1 MSPSGRRRV
10 GWHRLQGRRHPAA
23 GRGAGWPRPD
33 AHTEPAP
40 HLGPRCAQPATAG
53 GFTRAPGAWGLRRG
67 HGPRPP
73 SQVALAM
80 AKDGA
85 PSPPSRGSA
94 PTTPAAD
101 RPEPRALVTD
111 PPASR
116 HRPRGRLFPRAK
128 TVTLRSHGARFMVG
142 AAPPAEL
149 QKRRR
154 PGSVTPGR
162 GTRNVPEGRRNRGE
176 RKRYFLCLENVAY
189 RLTVES
195 AARVFKGCIL
205 KPPSAPHTSP
215 RCPLR
220 PRGERGPPGGVSPA
234 WSHRSPARPRLPA
247 HRGAD
252 GGLSFPV
259 AVPAEARWAQ
269 RTSSALQDPLAV

>member
-1 MSPSGRRRV
+1 MSPSGWRRV
-10 GWHRLQGRRHPAA
+10 GWHRLQGRRHPVA
-23 GRGAGWPRPD
+23 GRGAGRPRPD
-33 AHTEPAP
+33 AHAEPAL

-94 PTTPAAD
+94 LTTPPAG
-101 RPEPRALVTD
+101 RPEPRTLVTD

-154 PGSVTPGR
+154 PGSATPGH
-162 GTRNVPEGRRNRGE
+162 GTRNVPEGRRNRSE
-176 RKRYFLCLENVAY
+176 QKRYFSCLENVAY

>member
-23 GRGAGWPRPD
+23 GRGAGRPRPD

-94 PTTPAAD
+94 LTTPAAG

-154 PGSVTPGR
+154 PGSATPGH
-162 GTRNVPEGRRNRGE
+162 GTRNAPEGRRNRGE
-176 RKRYFLCLENVAY
+176 QKRYFSCLENVAY

-195 AARVFKGCIL
+195 AAQVFKGCIL

-220 PRGERGPPGGVSPA
+220 PRGERGPPAECPLPGVTAALPDHAFLPTAGPTAVSP
-234 WSHRSPARPRLPA
+234 SPSQSLR
-247 HRGAD
+247 
-252 GGLSFPV
+252 
-259 AVPAEARWAQ
+259 EARWAQ

>member
-1 MSPSGRRRV
+1 MSPSGRRCV

-23 GRGAGWPRPD
+23 GRGAGRPRPD

-94 PTTPAAD
+94 LTTPPAG

-128 TVTLRSHGARFMVG
+128 TVTLRSHGARFMSAQLHPRSCRNEG
-142 AAPPAEL
+142 ALGAQRL
-149 QKRRR
+149 DTGLRTR
-154 PGSVTPGR
+154 PKEDGIAASRSVT
-162 GTRNVPEGRRNRGE
+162 
-176 RKRYFLCLENVAY
+176 FHA
-189 RLTVES
+189 
-195 AARVFKGCIL
+195 
-205 KPPSAPHTSP
+205 
-215 RCPLR
+215 
-220 PRGERGPPGGVSPA
+220 
-234 WSHRSPARPRLPA
+234 
-247 HRGAD
+247 
-252 GGLSFPV
+252 
-259 AVPAEARWAQ
+259 
-269 RTSSALQDPLAV
+269 